1 MKKVAKFL
9 LIIVLLIAAINVFS
23 NISRAD
29 GEVIDVLGKAVKGGY
44 SLSLLSDKGL
54 LRTYIRTNKGYID
67 DNDVIDAIND
77 EFLTQL

>member
-1 MKKVAKFL
+1 MQCSNG
-9 LIIVLLIAAINVFS
+9 IWRGSFS
-23 NISRAD
+23 RN

>member
-1 MKKVAKFL
+1 MAVSIRFHMQCSNGL
-9 LIIVLLIAAINVFS
+9 WRGSFS
-23 NISRAD
+23 RN

-54 LRTYIRTNKGYID
+54 LRTYIRTTKGYID
-67 DNDVIDAIND
+67 DNGVIDAIND

>member
-1 MKKVAKFL
+1 MQ
-9 LIIVLLIAAINVFS
+9 FS
-23 NISRAD
+23 DGLWHGSFSRN

-54 LRTYIRTNKGYID
+54 LRTYIRTTKGYID
-67 DNDVIDAIND
+67 DNDVIDTIED